1 MDTKAT
7 AASCTFS
14 QPLKLEQ
21 TCAKT
26 SLSNI
31 FDDRKG
37 CYLNELTLFSACFN
51 AIPNLISEINID
63 CKKANPWFAAAYAHE
78 IKDHYFLKRYFNE
91 SKKAELDDIF
101 YFLYDDLIINFD
113 TNCTTVRLLFKKTA
127 LETVETIIARMKKF
141 KIKRRKPRYKPE
153 ITILIKS
160 PFGMETKPLKINR
173 PKLNLDYNY
182 NDDFK
187 EVHQTIL
194 KRLSKKDDK
203 GLVLLHGK
211 PGSGKTF
218 YIRHLISK
226 LRKKIVFLPPDMVR
240 AITGPNLISILLENR
255 DSIFI
260 IEDAE
265 NVLIDRERNGIS
277 PASALLNISDG
288 LLSDCLNIQLICSFN
303 TDITKV
309 DRALLRKGRLIAKYE
324 FKELEPAKAQAL
336 SDKLGFTTIIEQPMT
351 LTAIY
356 NQEENDFMD
365 AKKYNPIGFRAM
377 VNN

>member
-21 TCAKT
+21 TSAKT

-63 CKKANPWFAAAYAHE
+63 CKKANPWFAATYSHE

-113 TNCTTVRLLFKKTA
+113 TNCTTVRFLFKKTA
-127 LETVETIIARMKKF
+127 LETVEAIIARMKKF

-160 PFGMETKPLKINR
+160 PFGTETKPLKINR

-240 AITGPNLISILLENR
+240 AITGPNLISILLENK
-255 DSIFI
+255 DSIFV

-265 NVLIDRERNGIS
+265 NILIDRERNGIS